1 MKIDEA
7 IEIITN
13 AVQTDKMTVEQDEAL
28 AIVQREIKKR
38 IPQKPIFG
46 YDEQDDIC
54 CSACGIEIAAM
65 DDYEYESNDAAFD
78 AACAALRDILKE
90 A

>member
-65 DDYEYESNDAAFD
+65 DDYEYEKKQYKCCPYCGQKINW
-78 AACAALRDILKE
+78 E
-90 A
+90 E

>member
-28 AIVQREIKKR
+28 AIVQRETKKTNTAKAYIR
-38 IPQKPIFG
+38 
-46 YDEQDDIC
+46 
-54 CSACGIEIAAM
+54 
-65 DDYEYESNDAAFD
+65 
-78 AACAALRDILKE
+78 L
-90 A
+90 

>member
-54 CSACGIEIAAM
+54 CSACCIEIAAM
-65 DDYEYESNDAAFD
+65 DDYEYEKKQYKCCPN
-78 AACAALRDILKE
+78 CGQKINWE
-90 A
+90 E

>member
-28 AIVQREIKKR
+28 AIVQRETKKR
-38 IPQKPIFG
+38 IPQ
-46 YDEQDDIC
+46 
-54 CSACGIEIAAM
+54 
-65 DDYEYESNDAAFD
+65 
-78 AACAALRDILKE
+78 
-90 A
+90 

>member
-1 MKIDEA
+1 MNVQEA

-38 IPQKPIFG
+38 IPQKPIFC

-54 CSACGIEIAAM
+54 CSACGVEIAAM
-65 DDYEYESNDAAFD
+65 DGYEYGKKQYKCCPYCGQKINWE
-78 AACAALRDILKE
+78 E
-90 A
+90 

>member
-28 AIVQREIKKR
+28 AIVQRETKKR

-54 CSACGIEIAAM
+54 CPACGIEIAAM
-65 DDYEYESNDAAFD
+65 TIMNMRKNNTSAVRIAD
-78 AACAALRDILKE
+78 KK
-90 A
+90 